1 MRRRGSFTSSPARKA
16 GLPTEIALVENP
28 LRQAIR
34 DECRQDPTV
43 PKNVLVEINFPSF
56 SPEGRAM
63 LIESMTAMKDILE
76 AAITRALKNK
86 KKPT

>member
-16 GLPTEIALVENP
+16 GLPTVPAVFIDGANYAEIALVENP

-34 DECRQDPTV
+34 
-43 PKNVLVEINFPSF
+43 
-56 SPEGRAM
+56 
-63 LIESMTAMKDILE
+63 
-76 AAITRALKNK
+76 ALKNK